1 MGRDTGHIALNGG
14 IAGGADI
21 ILVPELPYTVAGVAR
36 RIGELLAMGRTHA
49 LVVVAEGVKT
59 EGGESATVKDAAG
72 HARYGGIGHYLADKL
87 AGYTPAETRVTILG
101 HVQRGGT
108 PSPRDRLLASAF
120 GVHAVDIVAQRR
132 FGRMVAWQERGVVD
146 VPLSD
151 VTIGARTLD
160 PNDALVHT
168 ARGLGIHLGE
178 QRARARE

>member
-1 MGRDTGHIALNGG
+1 M
-14 IAGGADI
+14 
-21 ILVPELPYTVAGVAR
+21 R
-36 RIGELLAMGRTHA
+36 RATGRTHA

-59 EGGESATVKDAAG
+59 EDGASATVKDASG
-72 HARYGGIGHYLADKL
+72 HARYGGIGHYLADRL
-87 AGYTPAETRVTILG
+87 AQHTPAETRVTILG

-132 FGRMVAWQERGVVD
+132 FGRMVAWQHGGVVD
-146 VPLSD
+146 VALSE

-160 PNDALVHT
+160 ANGALVHT

-178 QRARARE
+178 QRATTRE